1 MEESFYFIVST
12 MFVFVAVVLV
22 LVCIPLVR
30 GRAGMNKTYGV
41 RLAKAFESD
50 ANWYTLNKFGGK
62 QIILCSVGVVLSGIL
77 FVFMRPAPSAWGFW
91 VLILAPLWLLFIAL
105 WRIRSFAARLP

>member
-1 MEESFYFIVST
+1 MNESFYVIISV
-12 MFVFVAVVLV
+12 MFVLVAVVLV
-22 LVCIPLVR
+22 LVCIPLIR
-30 GRAGMNKTYGV
+30 GSVAMNKTYGV

-62 QIILCSVGVVLSGIL
+62 QIVLCSVGVMSAGIL
-77 FVFMRPAPSAWGFW
+77 FVSMRPALGTWTFW
-91 VLILAPLWLLFIAL
+91 VIILAPLWLLLLAL